1 MTSSAELLSVCA
13 SYHLFLRTNKHV
25 SVAMNASEYIILC

>member
-1 MTSSAELLSVCA
+1 MISSAGLLFVCA

-25 SVAMNASEYIILC
+25 SVAMNASEYIIIC